1 MSTDNKYVFKL
12 SYDSNSTADNTIDAS
27 ILGTSLINMSELIK
41 ESTKVLNG
49 EEAEARVEVQAH
61 EPGSFI
67 VEFVAWLDSGGI
79 DVLRAL
85 GLVSSA
91 SAVTA
96 GTVFSAL
103 KTLRNRKQLEK
114 RVIDDITEIT
124 FEDGEKIQIPVT
136 VDKLVSNFSIRKH
149 ISEVVKKASD
159 FEDGATVRLL
169 DGNDQLVEE
178 VVPDEVEYF
187 KAPSRKLM
195 AEEITTEETKNV
207 VFTVVALESKTGWKI
222 RLPDGDEVS
231 ARMNDE
237 AFMERINNRER
248 QFIKGDM
255 FEIKLK
261 TVERIV
267 DGKVSTTRYIEKVI
281 RHRVEE
287 SRKVL

>member
-1 MSTDNKYVFKL
+1 MNTDNKFVFKL
-12 SYDSNSTADNTIDAS
+12 SYDSNSTADHTIDAS

-49 EEAEARVEVQAH
+49 EGAEARVEVQAH

-67 VEFVAWLDSGGI
+67 VEFVAWLDAGGI
-79 DVLRAL
+79 EALRAL
-85 GLVSSA
+85 GLVTSTST
-91 SAVTA
+91 VTA
-96 GTVFSAL
+96 ATVFSAL
-103 KTLRNRKQLEK
+103 KALRNRKQAEK
-114 RVIDDITEIT
+114 RIKGDITEIT
-124 FEDGEKIQIPVT
+124 FDDGETVQIPST

-149 ISEVVKKASD
+149 LSEIVKKASD
-159 FEDGATVRLL
+159 SEEGATVRLL
-169 DGNDQLVEE
+169 DDNNQVVEE
-178 VVPDEVEYF
+178 VDPDEVVYF

-195 AEEITTEETKNV
+195 AEEIITEETKNV

-237 AFMERINNRER
+237 AFIERINNRER

-267 DGKVSTTRYIEKVI
+267 DGKVGTTRYIEKVV
-281 RHRVEE
+281 RHRVDE

>member
-27 ILGTSLINMSELIK
+27 ILGTSLINMSQLIK
-41 ESTKVLNG
+41 ESTKVLHG
-49 EEAEARVEVQAH
+49 EEADARVEVQAH

-67 VEFVAWLDSGGI
+67 VEFVAWLDNGGI
-79 DVLRAL
+79 EVLRAL
-85 GLVSSA
+85 GIATTTASVSIS
-91 SAVTA
+91 
-96 GTVFSAL
+96 TVFGAL
-103 KTLRNRKQLEK
+103 KALRNRKQVEK
-114 RVIDDITEIT
+114 QIIDDVAEIT
-124 FEDGEKIQIPVT
+124 FDDGEKVKIPVT

-159 FEDGATVRLL
+159 FEDGATVKLL
-169 DGNDQLVEE
+169 DDNNQVVEE
-178 VVPDEVEYF
+178 VTPEEVEYF

-195 AEEITTEETKNV
+195 AEEITTEKATNV

-222 RLPDGDEVS
+222 RLHNGDEVS

-237 AFMERINNRER
+237 AFMERISNRER

-255 FEIKLK
+255 FEVKLK

-267 DGKVSTTRYIEKVI
+267 DGKTTTTRSIEQVI

-287 SRKVL
+287 SKKVL

>member
-1 MSTDNKYVFKL
+1 MSTDNKFVFKL
-12 SYDSNSTADNTIDAS
+12 SYDSNSTADHTIDAS
-27 ILGTSLINMSELIK
+27 ILGTSLINMADLIK

-67 VEFVAWLDSGGI
+67 VEFVAWLDAGGI

-85 GLVSSA
+85 GLITTTSA
-91 SAVTA
+91 ASV
-96 GTVFSAL
+96 GTVFAAL
-103 KTLRNRKQLEK
+103 KALRNRKQIEK
-114 RVIDDITEIT
+114 QILNDIAEIT
-124 FEDGEKIQIPVT
+124 FEDGEKVQIPVT

-159 FEDGATVRLL
+159 FEERATVRLL
-169 DGNDQLVEE
+169 DDDDQVIEE
-178 VVPDEVEYF
+178 VEPDEVEYF

-237 AFMERINNRER
+237 AFMERINKRER